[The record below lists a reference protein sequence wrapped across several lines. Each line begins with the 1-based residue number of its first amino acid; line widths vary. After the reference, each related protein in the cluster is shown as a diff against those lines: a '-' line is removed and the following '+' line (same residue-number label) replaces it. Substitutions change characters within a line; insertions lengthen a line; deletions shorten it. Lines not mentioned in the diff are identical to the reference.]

1 MSNCLEASEGSECER
16 CGSERCVSERC
27 VSERSERCYCRR
39 GIRVEE
45 NCNSCSEDLFNSRTQ
60 TKSKLTAPKTSNVV
74 TREKIIPLSLI
85 TGKELRMLNYTLKIA
100 FSALLL
106 LTLSASASRN
116 HNRRLQAIEFKDAF
130 PPSLLGT
137 FSGTL
142 KVLNV
147 LDKNETSEVCLPTI
161 SPLTVPHYIIFEK
174 NTLGNITFTD
184 GANSETFVAGGL
196 GLHYPELNPES
207 YYVVGFNSANG
218 LLQFQF
224 LDDIDGSFKFCK
236 QILAPMTL
244 RTVISMDDSCLPA
257 TYKNSPQL
265 LCSTENAGTANQMTM
280 FSYTGQYSIAQP
292 SASPSFSPSRSPFPS
307 FDANLFQNLMMTK
320 LPQAQPTD
328 MTNSMPS
335 FPAGLLPVDDIPS
348 PGSVISASPSKVP
361 GSFFFPSPS
370 NTKAGSGKLTSQS
383 SGASSLMTSSTVLYT
398 LSGGFLIGAL
408 LGNRMRLA

>member
-1 MSNCLEASEGSECER
+1 
-16 CGSERCVSERC
+16 
-27 VSERSERCYCRR
+27 
-39 GIRVEE
+39 
-45 NCNSCSEDLFNSRTQ
+45 
-60 TKSKLTAPKTSNVV
+60 
-74 TREKIIPLSLI
+74 
-85 TGKELRMLNYTLKIA
+85 MLNFKIA
-100 FSALLL
+100 FSALLFL
-106 LTLSASASRN
+106 LALFSASASRN
-116 HNRRLQAIEFKDAF
+116 HNRRLQAIEFKDTF
-130 PPSLLGT
+130 PPSLIGT

-142 KVLNV
+142 KVLNI
-147 LDKNETSEVCLPTI
+147 LDKNETTESCLPTI

-207 YYVVGFNSANG
+207 YSVTGFNAATG
-218 LLQFQF
+218 LIQFQF

-236 QILAPMTL
+236 QILTPMTL

-265 LCSTENAGTANQMTM
+265 VCSTTNEGTATQMTM

-335 FPAGLLPVDDIPS
+335 FPAGLLPVDDIPP
-348 PGSVISASPSKVP
+348 PGSVISASPSKAP

-370 NTKAGSGKLTSQS
+370 NTKAASGKLTGQS
-383 SGASSLMTSSTVLYT
+383 SGASSLTTSSTVLYT